1 MLTQVTRKLRSWGPV
16 FDILPPNRVLALT
29 VWFDPHDYYLCVCA
43 KNWIQRVP
51 SCWLACP
58 LGDAAGYLGLSLP
71 QAVRTPWPCW
81 CLCPPPPASCLRK
94 HRIIL
99 PLTAGVSSELWD
111 AVFYT
116 QLPIFSLYLV
126 LSSVWWAASPWCLYS
141 VILPCGPGSQGWSPA
156 PWDLGRFSSF
166 CLSFPFCTIGV
177 VISVSPTE
185 VKITVLF
192 QTVECGSIMSH
203 RNNLTVVLTKVSRSW
218 GFPGGSAEGIC
229 LPVQKTWVRSLGRED
244 PRRRKWQ
251 PTPVFWPGKSHG
263 QRSLVDYSPGGR
275 KRVRQLKD
283 WKTTN
288 DSRL

>member
-71 QAVRTPWPCW
+71 QAGRTPWPCW

-203 RNNLTVVLTKVSRSW
+203 RNNLTIVLTKVMRLPWWLSRRNLPASAEDLGSVPGSGRPPEKEMATHSSVLTREITW
-218 GFPGGSAEGIC
+218 TEEPGGLQSRGS
-229 LPVQKTWVRSLGRED
+229 QKS
-244 PRRRKWQ
+244 Q
-251 PTPVFWPGKSHG
+251 
-263 QRSLVDYSPGGR
+263 
-275 KRVRQLKD
+275 
-283 WKTTN
+283 TT
-288 DSRL
+288 